1 MTAHDDQHSGM
12 LLDMAGAG
20 RHRHAPWENGGH
32 MGGLT
37 GDPAFAAT
45 TFVVIDFEAT
55 TPTGFPAQ
63 PIEVAALALRY
74 ETGTWTTA
82 GRPFSSLIRP
92 PAFAPVTPADTAQ
105 TGLTAEQVGQAPSPA
120 EALGAL
126 DRRFAAGK
134 PYLLV
139 AQHAA
144 TEANLIH
151 NQREHCPALARI
163 DLLDTIP
170 LARYLFPGLPNYR
183 LDTLLAHFSIKHPA
197 DRHRAYA
204 DVEVTAEVFMRL
216 VGAADENAELS
227 DLAALVKIAGRTAKC
242 NMPAQGE
249 LFDVHPTSERGH
261 G

>member
-1 MTAHDDQHSGM
+1 
-12 LLDMAGAG
+12 
-20 RHRHAPWENGGH
+20 

-37 GDPAFAAT
+37 EDPAFLAT

-55 TPTGFPAQ
+55 TPKGYPAQ

-74 ETGTWTTA
+74 EEGAWTA
-82 GRPFSSLIRP
+82 ACRPFASLIRP
-92 PAFAPVTPADTAQ
+92 PAFAPVTPAVTAQ
-105 TGLTAEQVGQAPSPA
+105 TGLTVEQVNQAPSPA
-120 EALGAL
+120 QALGAL

-134 PYLLV
+134 QYLLV

-144 TEANLIH
+144 TEANIIY

-170 LARYLFPGLPNYR
+170 LAKYVVPGLPSYQ
-183 LDTLLAHFSIKHPA
+183 LDMLLAHFCIKQPA

-204 DVEVTAEVFMRL
+204 DVDVTAQVFVRL
-216 VGAADENAELS
+216 VSAADEGGQLS

-242 NMPAQGE
+242 NMPAQGG
-249 LFDVHPTSERGH
+249 LFDI
-261 G
+261 

>member
-1 MTAHDDQHSGM
+1 
-12 LLDMAGAG
+12 
-20 RHRHAPWENGGH
+20 

-37 GDPAFAAT
+37 EDPAFLAT

-55 TPTGFPAQ
+55 TPKGYPAQ

-74 ETGTWTTA
+74 DDGTWTEV
-82 GRPFSSLIRP
+82 GRSASLIRP
-92 PAFAPVTPADTAQ
+92 PAFAPVTPAVTAQ
-105 TGLTAEQVGQAPSPA
+105 TGLTPKQVGQAPTAA

-126 DRRFAAGK
+126 DRRFAPDK
-134 PYLLV
+134 QYLLV

-144 TEANLIH
+144 TEANIIH

-170 LARYLFPGLPNYR
+170 LAKYVAPGLPNHK
-183 LDTLLAHFSIKHPA
+183 LDTLLAHFAIKLPA

-204 DVEVTAEVFMRL
+204 DVDVTAQVFVRL
-216 VGAADENAELS
+216 VSAADDQLS

-242 NMPAQGE
+242 NMPAQEE
-249 LFDVHPTSERGH
+249 LFDT
-261 G
+261 